1 MPDPLEV
8 RLGSQASGGS
18 GSAGSSGVFR
28 NRRAPFL
35 IANAFIQD
43 YPDQLTDAMAPW
55 TQPLTLHSLKQ
66 FEIDRIPFIDG

>member
-1 MPDPLEV
+1 MKFDSVAKFPECPDH
-8 RLGSQASGGS
+8 S
-18 GSAGSSGVFR
+18 GSADALGLFAD
-28 NRRAPFL
+28 RRAPFL

-66 FEIDRIPFIDG
+66 FEIDLLPFSDG